1 MRFYID
7 PLILY
12 GTGFLNKET
21 SKKRNV
27 YSLKTKKTKEV
38 IEDLLKSYIGILDTY
53 FSNYNQYVEDT
64 DSEKDRKMF
73 FKIYLAIFNNLDHYT
88 KLMLSAFYM
97 AITTK
102 YNEIQEEVK
111 TVVWYNVCKVNLN
124 DILHKTFVRF
134 TYYTLNDLVNDNIL
148 KLNVDGICLTDF
160 FFNYIYINGDI
171 GRSNDVEF
179 KEKELEEDEQSYI
192 EDLKKEVREIHN
204 HFLSCSN
211 KSKITLVHLREHPVL
226 NSDRLME
233 LYFVAD

>member
-38 IEDLLKSYIGILDTY
+38 IENLLKSYIGILDTY
-53 FSNYNQYVEDT
+53 FSNYNQYVEDI
-64 DSEKDRKMF
+64 DGEQDRRLY
-73 FKIYLAIFNNLDHYT
+73 FKLYLAIFNNLDHYA
-88 KLMLSAFYM
+88 KFMLSSFYM

-134 TYYTLNDLVNDNIL
+134 TYYTLNDLVNNNIL
-148 KLNVDGICLTDF
+148 KLNVDNICLTDF
-160 FFNYIYINGDI
+160 FFNCIYINGYI
-171 GRSNDVEF
+171 GRSNDV
-179 KEKELEEDEQSYI
+179 ELEEDEQSYI

-226 NSDRLME
+226 DSDHLME